1 MKTEEIRT
9 QIIIQAAPEKVWMIL
24 TDFKNY
30 PNWNSFIPRIEGQ
43 IKEGKR
49 LIVKIQPPGK
59 KGMIFKPTVTS
70 KIENRELK
78 WLGRLFIKGFFDGE
92 HKFEI
97 IDNNNGT
104 VTFIQSEKFSGVLVR
119 LFNFDTTE
127 KGFEE
132 MNKQLKK
139 IAEIK

>member
-49 LIVKIQPPGK
+49 LIVKIQPPSK